1 MSFRYG
7 ALRDSIV
14 ESIRKST
21 EGRDIGVA
29 FSGGLDSGLAAA
41 VAKKYAN
48 SVKLYTCGTEGSH
61 DVIMAKDLSERLEL
75 PWTHVRIS
83 KDNTRSLIAELIAA
97 AGVSDPF
104 TISYEL
110 QLFCVCRT
118 SEEDTILTGQ
128 GADEF
133 FMGCAKFVDQT
144 YEEYEALRISSV
156 DRLLNVSIPCE
167 KAIAAHFHQEL
178 MYPYLDPAV
187 LSEVERIDPAV
198 LRPKD
203 LDSRKSVLKEIA
215 ADLGYPSIAG
225 RVKKSSQYG
234 SRTTDVIR
242 ALAKD
247 KGLYYNQY
255 IESIY
260 NEVMGLDE

>member
-1 MSFRYG
+1 MFRYG
-7 ALRDSIV
+7 ALKDTIV
-14 ESIRKST
+14 DVIRKGT
-21 EGRDIGVA
+21 EGKDIGVA

-41 VAKKYAN
+41 IAKKYAD
-48 SVKLYTCGTEGSH
+48 SVRLYTCGTEGSH

-83 KDNTRSLIAELIAA
+83 KDNTRSLIAELMAA
-97 AGVSDPF
+97 TGVSDPF

-144 YEEYEALRISSV
+144 YEKYEALRISSV

-167 KAIAAHFHQEL
+167 KAIAAHFRQEL

-242 ALAKD
+242 ALAKE

-255 IESIY
+255 IKSICD
-260 NEVMGLDE
+260 EVTGPDE